1 MGMTDSSSDV
11 DATIGKNLLRLRGDR
26 SQQEIADGMRHQGWK
41 WSQATVWSVEK
52 GERPLRLA
60 EALSLAKLLFVRLD
74 DLIMQELDGMV
85 IVSLISRMT
94 AIREAREKLR
104 SGIQELAEHREALAG
119 VISFAEASLASGSW
133 TDEAS
138 KNKAETLL
146 ENAREISSWSLRRVV
161 EYVLEEEE
169 AELRAQ
175 GRGGSNGEHP
185 EA

>member
-1 MGMTDSSSDV
+1 MADSSTDV
-11 DATIGKNLLRLRGDR
+11 DAIIGKNLVRLRGDR
-26 SQQEIADGMRHQGWK
+26 SQQEIADGMRHVGWK

-85 IVSLISRMT
+85 IVGLIARMT
-94 AIREAREKLR
+94 AIRESRESLR
-104 SGIQELAEHREALAG
+104 ANIQELAKHRDELIGAIA
-119 VISFAEASLASGSW
+119 FAEESLASDSW

-138 KNKAETLL
+138 KIKAETLL
-146 ENAREISSWSLRRVV
+146 ENAREIASWSLRRVT
-161 EYVLEEEE
+161 EYVLTEEETE
-169 AELRAQ
+169 RGE
-175 GRGGSNGEHP
+175 RGGSIDGEHP